1 MIHFSFKT
9 NEESYALCY
18 EIVECMMREFTIEES
33 EAACRINLQWSDMD
47 FLDEDDIRYHETP
60 DDWAYIIYYG
70 HSSRWWARKND
81 PTLKPKPIHENAN
94 KEPIKWIFVPRG
106 QESFIMKKTLIDILL
121 DPYSTEAE
129 KDDAA
134 IDLGEHFED
143 EETIAVLLKV
153 SNQNGIGEMVAASC
167 GESLA
172 YIWLR
177 KSEINYDQLL
187 LLKEAALHE
196 ALSLIKAHRYDWFA
210 EYERRLFSQREF
222 EKNDVQK
229 GQQEG

>member
-18 EIVECMMREFTIEES
+18 EIVEFMMREFTIDEN
-33 EAACRINLQWSDMD
+33 EAVCRINLQWSDMD
-47 FLDEDDIRYHETP
+47 FLDEDDIRYHEAP

-70 HSSRWWARKND
+70 HDSRWWSRKND

-94 KEPIKWIFVPRG
+94 KEPIKWTFVPRG
-106 QESFIMKKTLIDILL
+106 QESFILKKAQIDILL

-143 EETIAVLLKV
+143 EETIDVLLRV
-153 SNQNGIGEMVAASC
+153 SNQDGIGEMVAASC

-177 KSEINYDQLL
+177 KTEINYDQLL
-187 LLKEAALHE
+187 LLKGAALHE
-196 ALSLIKAHRYDWFA
+196 ALSLIKAHRSDWFA
-210 EYERRLFSQREF
+210 EYERRLSI
-222 EKNDVQK
+222 EKEIENSDF
-229 GQQEG
+229 